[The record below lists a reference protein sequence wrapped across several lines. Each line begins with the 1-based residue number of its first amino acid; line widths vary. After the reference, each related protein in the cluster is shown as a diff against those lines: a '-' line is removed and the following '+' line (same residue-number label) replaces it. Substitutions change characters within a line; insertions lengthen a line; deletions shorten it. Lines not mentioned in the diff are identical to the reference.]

1 MLDNN
6 WLLSRI
12 LIALAGAFGAFA
24 VAVFWLPKEIRE
36 KSALIRGIVIGGVG
50 VGFSLTFT
58 GWILRVTGVD
68 GANLD
73 NLLAVSAIEGGVSL
87 AVLMW
92 LTNFFKKREN
102 KDLIEVVSEVRGKS
116 EQSTGESS

>member
-12 LIALAGAFGAFA
+12 LIAIAGAFGAFT

-36 KSALIRGIVIGGVG
+36 KSALIRGIIIGGVG
-50 VGFSLTFT
+50 VSIPLMFT
-58 GWILRVTGVD
+58 GWILRLFGMD
-68 GANLD
+68 GSNLD
-73 NLLAVSAIEGGVSL
+73 NLLAMSGIEGGLSL

-92 LTNFFKKREN
+92 LTNFFKNREN
-102 KDLIEVVSEVRGKS
+102 KDLIEVVSEVRGKTENNHEPS
-116 EQSTGESS
+116 